1 MVCGICKRRCKKS
14 LSQVLRDVCAEAI
27 VRLQRAQAMTDSDSK
42 PHPSLL
48 EQMEENRRT
57 LNKARNNNLYGTM

>member
-14 LSQVLRDVCAEAI
+14 LSQVLCDVCAEAI
-27 VRLQRAQAMTDSDSK
+27 MRLRRAQAMTDSDSK

-57 LNKARNNNLYGTM
+57 LNKAKNNNLYGTV